1 MLQINCYVNRSWWWA
16 QTLKIESARDWSS
29 LTLLPLWT
37 MLTTLV
43 LLVNQTFF
51 CPEAEGQMQIVLS
64 LQSWAFRTFWRTPI
78 LMENL
83 MVIIDERTTGVI
95 GYVRIDKLS
104 RRLQRCPREWK
115 LREST
120 FSFQNSL
127 SSQASFQIVNFNLR
141 IPWQFLINN
150 GIHRTFHNCSHASY
164 TVHEQNGLAYHGGKI
179 FNFDDLT
186 INLAY
191 TDLILLHS
199 KSQRS
204 HCPVDHDTLSVFP
217 VSSIETHLVC
227 CQPET
232 FSSLSLSTV

>member
-37 MLTTLV
+37 MLTTL
-43 LLVNQTFF
+43 
-51 CPEAEGQMQIVLS
+51 
-64 LQSWAFRTFWRTPI
+64 
-78 LMENL
+78 

-95 GYVRIDKLS
+95 GCVRIDKLS

-120 FSFQNSL
+120 FSSQNSI
-127 SSQASFQIVNFNLR
+127 SSQASFRIVNFNLR

-150 GIHRTFHNCSHASY
+150 GIHRTCHNCSHASY

-191 TDLILLHS
+191 RLNTT
-199 KSQRS
+199 
-204 HCPVDHDTLSVFP
+204 P
-217 VSSIETHLVC
+217 
-227 CQPET
+227 
-232 FSSLSLSTV
+232 